1 MRLIAL
7 VGAAL
12 CLAATAAEARPVG
25 TPISGFAEAPVEQV
39 HHKPGHRGG
48 PPWTRERR
56 RPDRFD
62 EGQAYGGRGYE
73 GRGYGSPYGDSYRS
87 RVVVER
93 CVTRYEERYDPYRDA
108 YVRRPVRVC
117 R

>member
-7 VGAAL
+7 LGAGL
-12 CLAATAAEARPVG
+12 CLAATAAGARPLG
-25 TPISGFAEAPVEQV
+25 APIPAVADASVERV

-62 EGQAYGGRGYE
+62 EGRGFE
-73 GRGYGSPYGDSYRS
+73 SRGYGSPYGDSYRS